1 MAEKD
6 GTALLLKGF
15 GLSVMARELDNVENR
30 AQEGGWSF
38 RRTLRELLE
47 SEACERSSRR
57 LARLLKGSGLPEGK
71 SLGTLDES
79 RLENGLRK
87 QLAEL
92 CEGSFVNRAVNVLA
106 FGLPGRGK
114 THVLSAIGYELIMRS
129 SRKVLFSAC
138 YKLVQRLL
146 EAKRDLR
153 LAAEI
158 KKLDGYEVIII
169 DDLGY
174 VQQTREEME
183 VLFTLMAERYERRS
197 LMISSNLVFSQWD
210 RIFQDPMTAMA
221 AVDRLVHHSIILE
234 FGGESHRIRKAK
246 GGKSGCHKELTGSQ

>member
-6 GTALLLKGF
+6 GMQLLLKSF
-15 GLSVMARELDNVENR
+15 GLTVMARELEGVESR
-30 AQEGGWSF
+30 SQAEGWSF
-38 RRTLRELLE
+38 RRSLRELLE
-47 SEACERSSRR
+47 IEASERSSRR
-57 LARLLKGSGLPEGK
+57 LARLLKGSGLPDGK
-71 SLGTLDES
+71 SLASLEANRLDN
-79 RLENGLRK
+79 RLRK

-92 CEGSFVNRAVNVLA
+92 CEGSFVDRAVNVLA

-114 THVLSAIGYELIMRS
+114 THVLSAIGYELIMRG
-129 SRKVLFSAC
+129 SRKVMFSPC

-197 LMISSNLVFSQWD
+197 LMISSNVVFSQWD

-221 AVDRLVHHSIILE
+221 AVDRLVHHSIVLE
-234 FGGESHRIRKAK
+234 FGGESQRVRKAK
-246 GGKSGCHKELTGSQ
+246 SEKQS